1 MRFRSHATTE
11 QRAMM
16 ARIIDDHCVA
26 HTIVLDSNAY
36 ETIARRV
43 LFLFSAG
50 VSDPRLI
57 GALIAPRSISTSA
70 RDSRPN
76 QPCQASPLN

>member
-50 VSDPRLI
+50 
-57 GALIAPRSISTSA
+57 G
-70 RDSRPN
+70 
-76 QPCQASPLN
+76 